1 MRRWR
6 CNVGCLSSL
15 RHFRQEAVFL
25 ALLLGD
31 APGLLLAEESRSC
44 PLLARRHF
52 HVCGALVLCTAAIAV
67 SVTAH
72 CTFVTACILSGHW

>member
-31 APGLLLAEESRSC
+31 ASGLLLAEEGRSC
-44 PLLARRHF
+44 PLLSRRRV
-52 HVCGALVLCTAAIAV
+52 HVRGAIGLRTCGAGRLLSAMR
-67 SVTAH
+67 SV
-72 CTFVTACILSGHW
+72 